1 MSNEAKIKNKFV
13 SPYPTDP
20 VKIDRLKFFYWKFA
34 VTFFF
39 SFRWKFCI
47 LDVFCQKIDIFALLS
62 TSLSSKKKKKPTYLP
77 TSKLVGGVS
86 GNRNIFNCGLLVRIL
101 RIFPSKINFLRF
113 KQIFCLWILILLRK
127 YCIFSL
133 SVVIFD
139 WLIVVFKIYSNIFS
153 YSESPLIHLYQ
164 FSWFLQSALIHGFL
178 NS

>member
-1 MSNEAKIKNKFV
+1 MTKIKNKFV

-34 VTFFF
+34 ITFFF
-39 SFRWKFCI
+39 VSLKILYFRFVLPKDRYFCI
-47 LDVFCQKIDIFALLS
+47 TEHIFVV
-62 TSLSSKKKKKPTYLP
+62 KKKKKPTYLP
-77 TSKLVGGVS
+77 TSKIVGGVRR
-86 GNRNIFNCGLLVRIL
+86 NRNIFNCGLLVRIL

-133 SVVIFD
+133 SVVFFN